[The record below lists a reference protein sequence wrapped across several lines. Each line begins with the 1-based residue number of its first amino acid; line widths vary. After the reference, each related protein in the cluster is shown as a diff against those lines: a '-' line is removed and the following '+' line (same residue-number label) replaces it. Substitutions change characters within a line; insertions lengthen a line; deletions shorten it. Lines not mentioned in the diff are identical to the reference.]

1 MTAPAVPGE
10 VWLAPHI
17 HIARDGDDLV
27 VLDVAADA
35 YYCLP
40 QAAGALQ
47 VADGGARLLGLAP
60 QVIDALFAIGAVVD
74 GAEPRRP
81 SRYVAPARDLGGRV
95 ARSVGP
101 REVWD
106 LATSLL
112 QALVL
117 FRRRDLQGLV
127 GGWEARPGRADPAR
141 LERRALVFRTLWPWS
156 PVQGACLFQAL
167 VLRLFL
173 RRGGLDA
180 DWIFG
185 VRTWPFAAHCWIQSG
200 DLVLNDLAE
209 RAGAYRPIMAV

>member
-1 MTAPAVPGE
+1 MTSPAASGE
-10 VWLAPHI
+10 IWLAPHI
-17 HIARDGDDLV
+17 HVARDGDDLV

-40 QAAGALQ
+40 HAAGALQ
-47 VADGGARLLGLAP
+47 VAGGGARLLGLAP
-60 QVIDALFAIGAVVD
+60 HVIEALRGIGAVVD
-74 GAEPRRP
+74 GAAPRRP
-81 SRYVAPARDLGGRV
+81 ARYVAPARDLGGRV
-95 ARSVGP
+95 ARRVAPG
-101 REVWD
+101 EVWD
-106 LATSLL
+106 LAMSLL

-127 GGWEARPGRADPAR
+127 GGWEERAGRADPER

-185 VRTWPFAAHCWIQSG
+185 VRTWPFSAHCWMQSG